1 MKVSAHPF
9 FYFNKFTFDSD
20 SNENSFRF
28 MHVLEAP
35 GVDGGW
41 GEWGSWS
48 DCTASCGV
56 GSKSRSRECTAPAK
70 SGTGADCVGES
81 AASEAC
87 EIAACPGRKQ
97 L

>member
-1 MKVSAHPF
+1 MHPI
-9 FYFNKFTFDSD
+9 TFDLD
-20 SNENSFRF
+20 PRQIIFVFINI
-28 MHVLEAP
+28 LEVP

-56 GSKSRSRECTAPAK
+56 GSKSRSRECTAPAQ

-87 EIAACPGRKQ
+87 EIAACPGKKQ

>member
-1 MKVSAHPF
+1 MFLHTPF
-9 FYFNKFTFDSD
+9 YILIEFTFDSD

-56 GSKSRSRECTAPAK
+56 GSKSRSRECTAPAQ

-87 EIAACPGRKQ
+87 EIAACPGKKQ

>member
-1 MKVSAHPF
+1 MK
-9 FYFNKFTFDSD
+9 
-20 SNENSFRF
+20 
-28 MHVLEAP
+28 MHVLEAQ

-87 EIAACPGRKQ
+87 EIAACPGRKP
-97 L
+97 LSHYISSVELVG